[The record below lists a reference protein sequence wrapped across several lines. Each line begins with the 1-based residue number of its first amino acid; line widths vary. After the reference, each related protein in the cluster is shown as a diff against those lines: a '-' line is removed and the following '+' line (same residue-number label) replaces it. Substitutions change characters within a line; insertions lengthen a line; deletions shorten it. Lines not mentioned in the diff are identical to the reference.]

1 MAFTVSQLS
10 EERFEKITYKHN
22 AAVNAWE
29 PINVEGLGPLI
40 PVANTK
46 ANLLCVYYRF
56 GIFKFTV
63 ANDITIA
70 AGEDVYYDS
79 GNKVVQNTPLD
90 SGFYLGKA
98 LSGGTG
104 NEAGT
109 VSVEVSLNDNPAITG
124 NFGAEN
130 ITTTGNIKCANV
142 TADGDINCNDLTTT
156 GNIACTGD
164 ITCNDL
170 TSSGI
175 VASTYSQVIGKATV
189 TVKEANETGT
199 LTAAEVIGG
208 IVKSTPGAAIS
219 ITLPGADEL
228 LALVPGAVVGTTV
241 KFKVV
246 NCAATTHSITL
257 AASGTITNGGVAD
270 HLVVAPATAAS
281 FEIVFTN
288 VSDGTEAAVLY
299 RG

>member
-10 EERFEKITYKHN
+10 SERFEKITYKHN
-22 AAVNAWE
+22 ADVNAWE

-46 ANLLCVYYRF
+46 ANLFCVYYRF

-63 ANDITIA
+63 ANNNTIA
-70 AGEDVYYDS
+70 AGEAVYYDS
-79 GNKVVQNTPLD
+79 ENKVVQDTPPAPGT
-90 SGFYLGKA
+90 GFYLGKA

-104 NEAGT
+104 NETGT
-109 VSVEVSLNDNPAITG
+109 VSVEVSLNDNHAITG
-124 NFGAEN
+124 NFGSES
-130 ITTTGNIKCANV
+130 ITTTGNITCSGNIACANV
-142 TADGDINCNDLTTT
+142 TAS
-156 GNIACTGD
+156 GD

-175 VASTYSQVIGKATV
+175 VASTSSQVIGKATV
-189 TVKEANETGT
+189 NEANETGT

-208 IVKSTPGAAIS
+208 IVKSTPTGNIS
-219 ITLPGADEL
+219 ITLPGADDL

-246 NCAATTHSITL
+246 NCAASNSITL
-257 AASGTITNGGVAD
+257 AASDSITNGGIDA
-270 HLVVAPATAAS
+270 HLVVDAATAAS

-288 VSDGTEAAVLY
+288 VTDSVAAKLY

>member
-22 AAVNAWE
+22 ADVNAWE
-29 PINVEGLGPLI
+29 PINVSGLGPLI

-63 ANDITIA
+63 ANNNTIA
-70 AGEDVYYDS
+70 AGEAVYYHS
-79 GNKVVQNTPLD
+79 ENRVVQNTPPTPGT
-90 SGFYLGKA
+90 GFYLGKA

-104 NEAGT
+104 NETGT
-109 VSVEVSLNDNPAITG
+109 VSVEVSLNYNPAITG
-124 NFGAEN
+124 NFGSDN
-130 ITTTGNIKCANV
+130 ITTTGNITCANV
-142 TADGDINCNDLTTT
+142 TAS
-156 GNIACTGD
+156 GD
-164 ITCNDL
+164 ITCDDL

-175 VASTYSQVIGKATV
+175 VASTSSQVIGKATV
-189 TVKEANETGT
+189 KEANEAAT
-199 LTAAEVIGG
+199 LTAEDVIGG
-208 IVKSTPGAAIS
+208 IVKSTPTAAIN
-219 ITLPGADEL
+219 ITLPGADAL
-228 LALVPGAVVGTTV
+228 LALVPGAVIGTTV

-246 NCAATTHSITL
+246 NCAAATNSITL
-257 AASGTITNGGVAD
+257 VASASITNGGVGD

-288 VSDGTEAAVLY
+288 VTAGSVAAVLY

>member
-10 EERFEKITYKHN
+10 EERFEKITYKHT
-22 AAVNAWE
+22 ADVNAWE
-29 PINVEGLGPLI
+29 PINVDGLGPLI

-56 GIFKFTV
+56 GCFKFTV
-63 ANDITIA
+63 AEDETIYVGDA
-70 AGEDVYYDS
+70 VYYDS

-104 NEAGT
+104 NESGT
-109 VSVEVSLNDNPAITG
+109 VSVEVSLNNPAITG

-130 ITTTGNIKCANV
+130 ITTTGNITCS
-142 TADGDINCNDLTTT
+142 GDITCNDLAST
-156 GNIACTGD
+156 GNITCTGD

-175 VASTYSQVIGKATV
+175 VASTFSQVIGKATV
-189 TVKEANETGT
+189 NEVNETGI

-208 IVKSTPGAAIS
+208 IVKSTPATAIS
-219 ITLPGADEL
+219 ITLPGANDL

-246 NCAATTHSITL
+246 NCDEATCSITL
-257 AASGTITNGGVAD
+257 VPSETITNGGVTA
-270 HLVVAPATAAS
+270 HLVVDAATAAS

-288 VSDGTEAAVLY
+288 ATADEAAAVLY

>member
-10 EERFEKITYKHN
+10 SERFEKITYKHN

-63 ANDITIA
+63 ANDNTIA
-70 AGEDVYYDS
+70 AGEDVYYDRV
-79 GNKVVQNTPLD
+79 NKVVQNTPLD

-104 NEAGT
+104 NETGT
-109 VSVEVSLNDNPAITG
+109 VSVEVSLNNPAITG

-130 ITTTGNIKCANV
+130 IATTGNITCANV
-142 TADGDINCNDLTTT
+142 TAS
-156 GNIACTGD
+156 GD

-175 VASTYSQVIGKATV
+175 VASTSSQVIGIAK
-189 TVKEANETGT
+189 VKEVNTTAT
-199 LTAAEVIGG
+199 LTAGDVIGG
-208 IVKSTPGAAIS
+208 IVKSTPEESIN
-219 ITLPGADEL
+219 ITLPGADDL

-246 NCAATTHSITL
+246 NCAAATHSITL

-288 VSDGTEAAVLY
+288 VTDSVAAVLY

>member
-10 EERFEKITYKHN
+10 SERFEKITYKHN
-22 AAVNAWE
+22 ADVNAWE

-46 ANLLCVYYRF
+46 ANLFCVYYRF

-63 ANDITIA
+63 ANDKTIA
-70 AGEDVYYDS
+70 AGEDVYYDRV
-79 GNKVVQNTPLD
+79 NKVVQNTPPD

-98 LSGGTG
+98 LSGGAG
-104 NEAGT
+104 NETGT
-109 VSVEVSLNDNPAITG
+109 VSVEVSLNDNPAITA
-124 NFGAEN
+124 NFGSEN
-130 ITTTGNIKCANV
+130 ISTYGNISCADV
-142 TADGDINCNDLTTT
+142 TASGDITCDALTTT

-189 TVKEANETGT
+189 NEVNETGT

-208 IVKSTPGAAIS
+208 IVKSTPTEAIS
-219 ITLPGADEL
+219 LTLPDAAAL
-228 LALVPGAVVGTTV
+228 LALVPSAVVGTTV

-246 NCAATTHSITL
+246 NCDDEHSITL
-257 AASGTITNGGVAD
+257 VESGSITNGGVDA
-270 HLVVAPATAAS
+270 HLGVAAETAAS

-288 VSDGTEAAVLY
+288 VTTGTVAAKLY